1 LEWADRLVAGMLV
14 PLAMWVLA
22 SGLDDVFLDL
32 AYFYFRLR
40 RRLGDAGAPACPREK
55 KIALLI
61 PAWREEAVIEQMLDH
76 NLAAIQYR
84 NYEVFVGAYPN
95 DLPTLSRLRA
105 SEIKHPRGV
114 HVVQCPH
121 DGPTSKAD
129 CLNWVYQGMLLYEE
143 AQGCRF
149 EVLLHHDAEDLIHP
163 RSLARINQYTEVYDM
178 VQVPVLPLPT
188 PWHELTHGVY
198 CDEFAQSH
206 GRDLH
211 VRVLLGGFLP
221 SCGVGTAYRRQA
233 VDRLAWNNTDRLFQP
248 DLLTEDYLIGLELH
262 RLGCSQILLDAV
274 GSQATREYFPRRL
287 RSSVRQKGRWV
298 AGIVLQGWQR
308 YGWDAGPGQW
318 YWLWRDRK
326 GLIGHPMAL
335 LANLVFLYGLAGWRW
350 GSWVRHAPWLKW
362 VLFANCGL
370 LLWRMA
376 VRVLATQ
383 RFYGWRFALGAPLR
397 AVWGNIVNFAAT
409 VQAFTLFPSP
419 RWWKTDHSYPTNGA
433 LRPHKR
439 RIGEVLVDLGLAPT
453 EIVEQALER
462 RRPSER
468 LGECLVRV
476 GALSETDLY
485 HALAEQQSL
494 PFELVPAQALDPQV
508 LERLPAGLAARWQ
521 VVPVRITY
529 ERYLWVA
536 GPELPTDEA
545 ALAIAEATGLEPRFQ
560 LTTPS
565 NYRSLCHAVNWPARS
580 R

>member
-40 RRLGDAGAPACPREK
+40 RRWRDAGAPACPQEK

-61 PAWREEAVIEQMLDH
+61 PAWREEAVIERMLDH

-105 SEIKHPRGV
+105 SELKHSQV

-143 AQGCRF
+143 THRCRF
-149 EVLLHHDAEDLIHP
+149 EVLVHHDAEDLIHP
-163 RSLARINQYTEVYDM
+163 QALTRINQYTEAYDM
-178 VQVPVLPLPT
+178 VQVPVLPLAT
-188 PWHELTHGVY
+188 PWRELTHGVY

-206 GRDLH
+206 GSDLH
-211 VRVLLGGFLP
+211 TRVWLGGFLP
-221 SCGVGTAYRRQA
+221 SCGVGTAYRRT
-233 VDRLAWNNTDRLFQP
+233 VLDRLAWNNADRLFQP
-248 DLLTEDYLIGLELH
+248 DLLTEDYLMGLELH
-262 RLGCSQILLDAV
+262 RMGCAQILLAPGDCE
-274 GSQATREYFPRRL
+274 ATREYFPRRL

-326 GLIGHPMAL
+326 GLIGHPTAL
-335 LANLVFLYGLAGWRW
+335 LANLVFLYGLIGWRW
-350 GSWVRHAPWLKW
+350 AQWVEHAPWLKG
-362 VLFANCGL
+362 VLLANCGL
-370 LLWRMA
+370 LVWRM
-376 VRVLATQ
+376 VIRVAATR

-397 AVWGNIVNFAAT
+397 AVWGNLVNFAAT

-419 RWWKTDHSYPTNGA
+419 RWLKTDHSYPTNGA

-439 RIGEVLVDLGLAPT
+439 RLGEVLAALRLAPP
-453 EIVEQALER
+453 EILERALET
-462 RRPSER
+462 RRPGER
-468 LGECLVRV
+468 LGEYLVRTGV
-476 GALSETDLY
+476 LSETDVY
-485 HALAEQQSL
+485 RALGEQQSL
-494 PFELVPAQALDPQV
+494 PFELVSAQALDPQA
-508 LERLPAGLAARWQ
+508 LERLPKGLAARWQ
-521 VVPVRITY
+521 VIPLRITH

-545 ALAIAEATGLEPRFQ
+545 ALAIEAATRLEPRFQ

-565 NYRSLCHAVNWPARS
+565 NYRSLCATIRWPAPTA
-580 R
+580 